1 MRLHE
6 RDNHKSKQST
16 IQSPMNEKASPS
28 AARTKS
34 YSEPVRAPIEV
45 PNKSSIHLSDQKH
58 GSTTISSLI
67 QRFRNQPALSPDE
80 RSKPPTESFWWKDN
94 SAGEAT
100 ESFGWKD
107 SSKTEAENMEF
118 EGSSNF
124 ENEGDEGIYE
134 GYSLAVEDLNRKAD
148 EILARYG
155 EGSNEQIL
163 KVGSLCDTWSSSD
176 NSLSDTWG
184 SMNHSISS
192 FNDEDATELH
202 GLNVL
207 NDLENEGDP
216 RTLHLYLHFQH
227 DGHNIVSSSHSVS
240 AEAAGGNSD
249 DKPVQSSRIQT
260 SPARYAQNEMKSLSI
275 ETAEKLT
282 QSSGIQVSPSS
293 YASHESKSMS
303 NKVPVNVQND
313 EPVQS
318 SRIQASPARCTQNE
332 MKSLSIETS
341 EKLTQSSG
349 IEVSPSSYASHESK
363 SLSNKVPVSV
373 QNDKPAES
381 SRIQTSP
388 ARYTQNEMKSLS
400 IETAEKLTQSR
411 GIQVSP
417 SSYASHVSK
426 SLSNKVPV
434 SVQNDEPVQSS
445 RIHTSPTRYTQNE
458 TKSLS
463 IETAEKLTQSSGIQ
477 VSPSSYA
484 SHESKFLSNKVPVSV
499 QNDEPVQSSRIQ
511 RSPSRYTQNETKS
524 LSIETVEKLIQ
535 SSGIQVSPSSYVSHE
550 SKSLSNIVPV
560 SVQNDEPVQCSR
572 IQTSPTRYTQNE
584 TKSLSIETAEKLIQ
598 SSGIQVSP
606 AIRCSQNETISISS
620 GVLEKQAQ
628 SDIIQTSPTT
638 SSRYTQ
644 SVTNTESKGTQ
655 SQYEN
660 KLDSI
665 TSMEE
670 PTSSPS
676 STPHIWAIQK
686 INDVEYS
693 LHGLRSPLEF
703 DSKESIDSEKPVIGE
718 ERSTPISLPA
728 ATPPIEYAG
737 TRIGNDSQDDFI
749 DFGTCPTSP
758 IEYSS
763 RNDSPDSFNFDQ
775 SSSIVSQ
782 FGCNDPFTN
791 QQETLWNSID
801 VANHSTQKKIS
812 RFDDSVSQVDSKSP
826 EAHTFI
832 ADDIIEDS
840 FDFKLRLARRAPND
854 DAICVFLLNKLKH
867 LQNQLNVLETEEKQ
881 LQLLL

>member
-1 MRLHE
+1 MRRSSDSAGPHLNLLKGRRMRLHE

-363 SLSNKVPVSV
+363 S
-373 QNDKPAES
+373 
-381 SRIQTSP
+381 
-388 ARYTQNEMKSLS
+388 
-400 IETAEKLTQSR
+400 
-411 GIQVSP
+411 
-417 SSYASHVSK
+417 
-426 SLSNKVPV
+426 
-434 SVQNDEPVQSS
+434 
-445 RIHTSPTRYTQNE
+445 
-458 TKSLS
+458 
-463 IETAEKLTQSSGIQ
+463 
-477 VSPSSYA
+477 
-484 SHESKFLSNKVPVSV
+484 LSNKVPVSV